1 MPIEKYPREFKVPL
15 AIPAIMGV
23 VGSYL
28 VLVPFIQVVHTYTE
42 LMNNC
47 FQEFDKIGNP
57 EAQFNFGYFYVFG
70 WIGIGLGFYILVKKA
85 DSKWLN
91 KKVNSVTRN
100 MQLLLQVVPTSED

>member
-42 LMNNC
+42 LMDNC
-47 FQEFDKIGNP
+47 VSRNLTKLAILKHSSILDTFMCLD
-57 EAQFNFGYFYVFG
+57 
-70 WIGIGLGFYILVKKA
+70 GLES
-85 DSKWLN
+85 D
-91 KKVNSVTRN
+91 
-100 MQLLLQVVPTSED
+100 

>member
-1 MPIEKYPREFKVPL
+1 M
-15 AIPAIMGV
+15 
-23 VGSYL
+23 
-28 VLVPFIQVVHTYTE
+28 
-42 LMNNC
+42 
-47 FQEFDKIGNP
+47 
-57 EAQFNFGYFYVFG
+57 FG